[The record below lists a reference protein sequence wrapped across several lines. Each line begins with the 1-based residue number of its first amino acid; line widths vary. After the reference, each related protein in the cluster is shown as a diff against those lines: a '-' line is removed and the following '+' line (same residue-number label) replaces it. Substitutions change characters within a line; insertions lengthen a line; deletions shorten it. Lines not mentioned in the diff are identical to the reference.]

1 MRLERRF
8 SSMKKGLSIIALLEE
23 FRQKRRSLSVL
34 THDGVFHLDETLC
47 LAMLKYLCDAM
58 KVVLNVKRSR
68 DPVFF
73 DQADI
78 MIDVGME
85 YDPEN
90 LRFDHHQKGGAGR
103 RDKDGSEEE
112 GTPYSSIGLF
122 WRHFGQ
128 DFCRVVLDCESRAP
142 VNEQQLRKIWQKVD
156 RFLIEGV
163 DAIDTG
169 SVKLKSNGLMVQTL
183 ASSVSHLNP
192 IEIMYRSDPE
202 AQFMAQK
209 CAVEFLKQAL
219 VGFVMRAT
227 DSIVGGSE
235 VGRAMSHA
243 SQSGSKILVLS
254 SSTQAWRGM
263 AVKNPNLMVVVQPQL
278 DENQTW
284 AVLVIERDSEDQFK
298 FPEDWCGCDSEKLVE
313 MTGIE
318 GFTFCHDAGFFAAA
332 RTRQGALAVAELAL
346 SIFDQGQN

>member
-8 SSMKKGLSIIALLEE
+8 SSMKNKLSIITLLKE
-23 FRQKRRSLSVL
+23 FCQKRRPLAVL

-58 KVVLNVKRSR
+58 NVVLNVKRSR
-68 DPVFF
+68 NPIFF
-73 DQADI
+73 GQADI

-85 YDPEN
+85 YNPET

-112 GTPYSSIGLF
+112 GTPFSSIGLF
-122 WRHFGQ
+122 WKHFGQ
-128 DFCRVVLDCESRAP
+128 DFCKVVLDCESRAS
-142 VNEQQLRKIWQKVD
+142 VSEQQVRKIWQKVD

-183 ASSVSHLNP
+183 ASCVSHLNP
-192 IEIMYRSDPE
+192 IEIMHRSDPE
-202 AQFMAQK
+202 AQFNAQK

-235 VGRAMSHA
+235 VGSAMARS
-243 SQSGSKILVLS
+243 SKTGSRVLVLD

-263 AVKNPNLMVVVQPQL
+263 AVKNPELMIVVQPQL

-284 AVLVIERDSEDQFK
+284 AVLAIERSEDQFK
-298 FPEDWCGCDSEKLVE
+298 FPEHWCGCDSKKLVE

-318 GFTFCHDAGFFAAA
+318 GVTFCHDAGFFAAA
-332 RTRQGALAVAELAL
+332 RTRQSALAVAELAL
-346 SIFDQGQN
+346 NIFGQG